1 MLSPLLFGSHCSWP
15 LKFLA
20 ASFSVFAF
28 PEKQCL
34 FVGLSSSSFS
44 PLKTASPDCLSRNY
58 NLFVF
63 FLFFFFPILNLR
75 FKVLAACDSF
85 LCVSSLNRYCSVVI
99 SARQACLNQS
109 RSMHPPVTQRENCFS
124 SSSTTYLFS
133 GLSDRSIDF
142 DTSFPFL
149 SVCNSRIAAAAAAAS
164 GQIPCK
170 RVSDP
175 ILDFRSDPFSDLQDF
190 TSDAPGLTSL
200 FRCIHPP
207 TQRKNCC
214 SSSKGFHR
222 LCR

>member
-20 ASFSVFAF
+20 ASLSVFAF
-28 PEKQCL
+28 PGKQCL

-58 NLFVF
+58 KFLVCFLFF

-109 RSMHPPVTQRENCFS
+109 RCMHSPVTQREFCFP

-133 GLSDRSIDF
+133 GLSDRSID
-142 DTSFPFL
+142 
-149 SVCNSRIAAAAAAAS
+149 
-164 GQIPCK
+164 
-170 RVSDP
+170 
-175 ILDFRSDPFSDLQDF
+175 
-190 TSDAPGLTSL
+190 
-200 FRCIHPP
+200 
-207 TQRKNCC
+207 
-214 SSSKGFHR
+214 R
-222 LCR
+222 L